1 MKYLLGDLEQKVS
14 PHDVEALEEA
24 EESIEEVVGREGSR
38 EFDGVEYCWFENPTR
53 IDDTPASLC

>member
-24 EESIEEVVGREGSR
+24 EESIEEVVGREGGG
-38 EFDGVEYCWFENPTR
+38 ELDGVENG
-53 IDDTPASLC
+53 